1 MIKYNDESELQNSE
15 HLNSESF
22 FDDDLTKLNVRQI
35 QTDQEKFVSTE
46 EVPSH
51 LEMTVD
57 TGIEIQIIGNKMGCV
72 FPMVILSIL
81 PHAEF
86 GPNDHREN
94 APHFKIQS

>member
-1 MIKYNDESELQNSE
+1 MIHAVLNSWYESCHFIIKYNNESELQNSE

-35 QTDQEKFVSTE
+35 QTDHEKFVSTE

-57 TGIEIQIIGNKMGCV
+57 TGIEIEIIRKT
-72 FPMVILSIL
+72 
-81 PHAEF
+81 
-86 GPNDHREN
+86 D
-94 APHFKIQS
+94 Q

>member
-1 MIKYNDESELQNSE
+1 MNKKYFNGSELQNSE

-35 QTDQEKFVSTE
+35 QTDQEKFVSTD

-57 TGIEIQIIGNKMGCV
+57 TGIEIKIIRKARLVTDIPQKVGIMKT
-72 FPMVILSIL
+72 
-81 PHAEF
+81 
-86 GPNDHREN
+86 
-94 APHFKIQS
+94 